1 MKAAGV
7 STSSIDSGS
16 LPSNSSKMV
25 RISCAFLINWL
36 MSWFRNWRDSWSLAL
51 ISSDSMTGSADVASS
66 PSWKVAPIWKEKRLL
81 SGESCAWKEDEVRW
95 PIETKEWW
103 NRPEGRYLLVLGIFP
118 LNWSQQGRRAV
129 MKNSGLQCLA
139 GQIIQTMYGR
149 QAEECLSEYTEC
161 IHKRAL
167 RSYLYQRRVCP
178 RFSGGRRQVLYL
190 MKSKGND
197 AKSRIMGGFEYLLY
211 K

>member
-1 MKAAGV
+1 MLLLLL
-7 STSSIDSGS
+7 
-16 LPSNSSKMV
+16 LPG
-25 RISCAFLINWL
+25 RWL
-36 MSWFRNWRDSWSLAL
+36 RF
-51 ISSDSMTGSADVASS
+51 
-66 PSWKVAPIWKEKRLL
+66 EKKKDYCLENLVPERKIRL
-81 SGESCAWKEDEVRW
+81 ER

-129 MKNSGLQCLA
+129 MKNSGLQCLG
-139 GQIIQTMYGR
+139 GQIIQTAHGR
-149 QAEECLSEYTEC
+149 QVEECLSEYTEC

-167 RSYLYQRRVCP
+167 RSYLYQQRDCP